1 MLEWCMAGDF
11 HRMLLKQENKMERNN
26 KQHKPRYIE
35 EKKSEKSKKELSGSQ
50 TIMRE

>member
-1 MLEWCMAGDF
+1 MAGDF